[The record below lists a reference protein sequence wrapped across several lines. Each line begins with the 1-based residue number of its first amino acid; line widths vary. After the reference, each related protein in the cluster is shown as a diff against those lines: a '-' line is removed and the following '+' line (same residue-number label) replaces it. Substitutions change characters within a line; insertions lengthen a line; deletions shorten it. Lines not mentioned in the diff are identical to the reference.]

1 MPSTRACVK
10 IFTYSRA
17 REGAQ
22 RGNMQNRK
30 LLLTLIALIIT
41 VCTVCAFV
49 SCTAEPKID
58 HIEIYST
65 PKTSYVLGEDL
76 DLTDA
81 SILVVYV
88 DNSERKVSV
97 TSDMVS
103 SYSPDTLGEQ
113 YILISYEGVSV
124 TFKVTVTRPDVSS
137 VNLIV
142 PDENVNY
149 IVEQQLNLDN
159 CYLIIGFSDGTSLTV
174 PVTRDM
180 CSGYDRN
187 TLGLQEV
194 KVAYNLDGTEYSATF
209 NVTVEDRELV
219 GIDMHTVP
227 NQTVYYL
234 GDSELDLTGGI
245 ITLKYNNG
253 YTHTMS
259 MTSADGTLLEGLT
272 YEFDSTQV
280 ASSVFAKVMYGG
292 FETEFNVK
300 IANRDVASYKI
311 LNYAEQ
317 NAAHP
322 QYQYLDL
329 NLDGLEIA
337 VTYTN
342 GSSEEITIPSEKVS
356 FSGYDST
363 LAGKQTVNIYF
374 YYGDVRLDNVGEIE
388 IDVIPR
394 EATGLKVIQEG
405 KVYQDTVYN
414 LADWQIALV
423 YNNGEVGEPFDLISA
438 YVDWK
443 GGIVIDRYEEA
454 GEQTWVIVYNDL
466 TLDYDFEVI
475 ALAITDIDITL
486 PSKGVIAYVG
496 GTADM
501 SGATLAVKYNSGT
514 VKENL
519 PIGNSTVEFDNTK
532 AGSVSAKLTYVDEYD
547 LSFTVENAFTV
558 TVVRKISK
566 VEVGGE
572 VKIAYTIKEELDLSD
587 LILALTYEGGV
598 SVEYVGGGSEAFA
611 NNWSVSVGYD
621 TDEPQD
627 KNLSTQFTEVGKYRV
642 YFETK
647 GLAQECFITVE
658 VTNEFKEII
667 GLYRET
673 EDALEEGV
681 NFGEVTEGKSIDLT
695 GYKLAVKFAGGTEY
709 IEVTEDMI
717 DYDSRK
723 TSLGNRIVKI
733 YYPSLAAYDTCTESS
748 VTVIA
753 KEAVS
758 IEIKQEPTQK
768 IYVSKGSGLT
778 FNYAGMVLWLIY
790 NNDTYEEIVIEGAVA
805 DNTLQFVGLDSEVGE
820 QTIQV
825 KYNYSDEKTLD
836 AEVKV
841 TVVSSSVSEVSW
853 NSGSNPTAEVS
864 AGTRFDINSFAVKDK
879 DNRLVRLGTL
889 QINVKET
896 NGNMRNA
903 ALSEYADGFI
913 VLNYSPNSSGLQ
925 YVKLFYGTAEEN
937 TTLSEAERNART
949 LTVVVTIGD
958 RKLDSIS
965 VEANIDDAF
974 VVIQGAPIDVSAYML
989 RLLFTDGTSTLIP
1002 LKSEYINVSD
1012 DNPDGYDIDDLN
1024 TSDARPVTISYTYGT
1039 ETTPVTTTVE
1049 FKVIEKSLVKIDVND
1064 LPKRYYIEHEGF
1076 DVSGG
1081 TIMLYYDNG
1090 TTETK
1095 RMSDASLNDASSTFN
1110 INSLKFNNEEFDGQ
1124 TKDQH
1129 IEITYSYYGKKYTT
1143 SYVIYMRDRKDVTV
1157 QYSDKNVYN
1166 FDYGST
1172 EAPTVTINGYSSYEA
1187 TERTVTFEESDFTI
1201 EYIPQNTWLSVR
1213 REAGVDYTTLPSD
1226 AGEYRI
1232 VVSYA
1237 GDGIHNA
1244 FEDATY
1250 ILKIAKKKIYVG
1262 FAKSQNKIYGQDMPK
1277 LKMTFGSASKEALAN
1292 PLSVFVEGDG
1302 LYSESFNTE
1311 YNKKYATTA
1320 ILVDADGEAYLSEGA
1335 FIVLDMFDIVCYDA
1349 SGNEVYLGNDTP
1361 AGTYNVNVN
1370 NSIVGKNYEIVFER
1384 GTFVISK
1391 RPVVI
1396 TPQSLTYTYGQS
1408 SVSAIPFTVS
1418 AVEGQAESGLYGTD
1432 VIKGNLS
1439 RENREL
1445 NSVGEYTI
1453 EVGSLVAYNPNYD
1466 ITFVNDSGAKVT
1478 ITKRTI
1484 YVKTDTLIKVYGE
1497 EAVVP
1502 EVRFYGNSECTDETN
1517 AFAPGDDLASLGVLT
1532 YTSIPD
1538 RYKEAGKHAVNVSID
1553 GTGDKAQNYD
1563 IVYIGGYV
1571 EVASRPI
1578 IVTAEPASKIYGS
1591 ADPVL
1596 TYTVSG
1602 IEGNEA
1608 SGLVVKDGVTDTLKG
1623 ELGRVAGE
1631 NYGEYNIQIG
1641 TLGSDNYDITFVTA
1655 KFTVERKSLYIQ
1667 VDESVLTKVY
1677 DGKKPEIAEYK
1688 IFEIVDGANVDY
1700 ADANAVGNFIT
1711 FSFEGSSKDAGT
1723 YPVKVSINNNNYS
1736 VAFVGNADYTYV
1748 ISKRK
1753 VSITIDNYVG
1763 LPDGLEYCGSDY
1775 VFSAHINTDDLQ
1787 HVYNNDGTYATDED
1801 NRPLYDDDTVSLS
1814 RSVVR
1819 NAGTYTTY
1827 VTDITDKNYEL
1838 DSENSPAITFTVKPR
1853 TVYIVINC
1861 NSATDE
1867 NTIERE
1873 FNNQSATLTSADY
1886 VIENTI
1892 AGESTPYFTLGIYS
1906 GETAVTA
1913 KDVRYA
1919 EDGETVV
1926 GYEIRVAENSLSSN
1940 YIVALKE
1947 AYRFKIVP
1955 RGVEIR
1961 INDRY
1966 LSKVYDGEEPSITSN
1981 MFSPAV
1987 ATTGFDNSTVSFTFE
2002 RNGNDDNDN
2011 AAVGTYDV
2019 AISCSDR
2026 NFAVTTLQNYV
2037 YTIERSTINV
2047 TISSAALSKAYDGED
2062 FSIEYAK
2069 LTMSSYYGTAP
2080 IVHSFAFGSKDA
2092 GYEFDTFKSKLENL
2106 TSEYKSLKN
2115 AVEAVSFGSGST
2127 NARNKLVEA
2136 LQTLVLFSGDVGNS
2150 NLNCFTEENTTNVL
2164 LAVSAMKE
2172 SINSAID
2179 AIDEGELGKA
2189 ETRFKNVTDKFKVVK
2204 NIVTQE
2210 NSYIAFVFGKE
2221 GDTATSQKGEYAVSM
2236 YYADYN
2242 RNYVLLNSSPTAE
2255 VKEHK
2260 LKIIVDSV
2268 TVPYGTVKDE
2278 VSVPYTVWDSSNGV
2292 DVTSDKLIKSLIE
2305 GKPVIVTDLDV
2316 LKAGTYGVDLSGMS
2330 ISNANYSLD
2339 VGTSAKVT
2347 VGKAT
2352 LTIVMDNIE
2361 NESKFVYNGK
2371 ISQSDIQAYVGNY
2384 TYFDVSSISE
2394 STSDPKELEY
2404 IRMAE
2409 EYATANNLSG
2419 LTIREKLQACFGG
2432 LAGGDTVSDLTDI
2445 LKGGASLKCHC
2456 YIDENGT
2463 VEIFNVDGFPAGDY
2477 DWTVNGYTAD
2487 NYYIKVL
2494 PGTLTVAKA
2503 KLYAETG
2510 VSGILNKT
2518 YGDESISFY
2527 YGSVDTRNILVYADD
2542 DTDKVN
2548 GKSLSDVV
2556 WAHTSLSEIDPMDA
2570 YTNAGDT
2577 LYTVSFS
2584 DNGFYMENYKIVFE
2598 SSYKVQVVRATLTLT
2613 MKSTVAGAGNVITA
2627 KYMATP
2633 SNYVYSY
2640 EGFKNDDTAESLG
2653 LRIGDANAP
2662 VIDFK
2667 QDNAYRGVGLHTMY
2681 GDSVDVSAATAN
2693 VLNYEI
2699 VVQDF
2704 SYKVEARKIYVW
2716 LEDVDKVLTTL
2727 SGGTVDVEPYVIK
2740 ITETNKLETTTYI
2753 PTRGEIISGNYGK
2766 ANFRFEAEMTDEEK
2780 LDTELSNALNTY
2792 VQNAISKIAFMSKY
2806 VKETG
2811 DEGKN
2816 VEYYK
2821 GSELYAHS
2829 ITTVKDSKHDYTEDI
2844 DGDYVMM
2851 KLSGMS
2857 FSSKESNVVLDYK
2870 EFRVDIQ
2877 RELTSVIAEWTEK
2890 LLADDL
2896 SDMNEVKKKLNVGIG
2911 VYLRKNGSL
2920 SSASF
2925 IVDGSN
2931 DNIDIEGLD
2940 SCAVGKTNYITVK
2953 YKYSCTL
2960 FDRMSNLNYNISYGT
2975 TIGAQTQEVTVSDE
2989 RPNMY
2994 DTTKVDGLL
3003 SYIPTRFYE
3012 NKTSTVSTVSNPEIG
3027 GLTYGKLNNA
3037 TGDSTFVSTKNAYDF
3052 DGIRMRVRLAETEG
3066 ENKFTVVFAGDV
3078 SSNGYAFAMTF
3089 NRSDVSSAVVTLYSV
3104 SGGTLSALST
3114 VNYAMDC
3121 SKLFDGYSHD
3131 LRIKFNKEL
3140 LNVIASIDGSSGA
3153 ITDISQMEGIASARA
3168 YLTGADSDARKF
3180 YISST
3185 MKYALGSLTLTE
3197 QGLYESTG
3205 TFIDIPRSA
3214 SGVISVITS
3223 EAFFKTNASLLNN
3236 FFGLPSSLGSA
3247 FTTTYYVDGVRAEDP
3262 SNVNLGRGSHMI
3274 ELALYYNGALL
3285 DTDYTIVTVT
3295 RTVTSMVFD
3304 VSGDKNESVT
3314 AGSKL
3319 RMYTPLTNSS
3329 FDGDS
3334 DLVTSD
3340 AATARSYMLYATGS
3354 DSSTG
3359 NGVYAP
3365 SYYSHSFTLDRIAR
3379 YLRADNAIY
3388 EEGTNVLYYN
3398 LFAEGG
3404 YSTNNINGLD
3414 TTTSDYALSIATNP
3428 NVKGAR
3434 LRFVRYQNSQ
3444 EVYGKTVTYDYYY
3457 DVYLDVRCATEDST
3471 GVETITTQLYSNVQ
3485 GSALGVGFEVRAYYD
3500 KLGAMG
3506 NGSAKI
3512 RIRQIGTMTW
3522 QDIDLASIGDIGDAT
3537 PFVMLTGNATRITNN
3552 KLLFVENDHA
3562 YNDYLIDGEY
3572 TMYNGSAVTLD
3583 AGSTLKL
3590 ADGVGTARYSAYNN
3604 IEFEFDV
3611 ATANG
3616 AVTMALAESAVY
3628 EDANSDRFYGAYLD
3642 YDLANNK
3649 LVFKFRHGSIYSLAQ
3664 EFKLSENNS
3673 AVGTHKI
3680 TVDLNMDEMDRK
3692 NYVGGDSDNTNLVR
3706 DGVTLTD
3713 SNGAK
3718 LYYHK
3723 IDVTVDGESTVFY
3736 LPHYADMNGWYMA
3749 NGSCYGSGDA
3759 NKYSG
3764 IGVNDAPA
3772 TFIALYNYNSVT
3784 APEATALTVY
3794 KYVTAIADSGAYV
3807 DRALKESAPLI

>member
-1 MPSTRACVK
+1 
-10 IFTYSRA
+10 
-17 REGAQ
+17 
-22 RGNMQNRK
+22 MQNRK

-41 VCTVCAFV
+41 VCAICAFTA
-49 SCTAEPKID
+49 CTAEPKID
-58 HIEIYST
+58 HIEIYSS
-65 PKTSYVLGEDL
+65 PQTSYVLGEEL

-97 TSDMVS
+97 TPDMVS

-113 YILISYEGVSV
+113 YILITYEGVSV
-124 TFKVTVTRPDVSS
+124 TFKVTVTRPQVTS

-149 IVEQQLNLDN
+149 VVEQQLNLDD
-159 CYLIIGFSDGTSLTV
+159 CYLVIGFSDGTSLTV

-180 CSGYDRN
+180 CSGYDRD

-194 KVAYNLDGTEYSATF
+194 KVTYNLDGTDYSATF

-280 ASSVFAKVMYGG
+280 ASSIFAKVMYGG

-317 NAAHP
+317 NEAHP

-356 FSGYDST
+356 FSGYDRT
-363 LAGKQTVNIYF
+363 LAGKQTVSINY
-374 YYGDVRLDNVGEIE
+374 YYGDVCLDTAGEIE

-394 EATGLKVIQEG
+394 EATGLKVIKEG
-405 KVYQDTVYN
+405 KVYQDTEYN
-414 LADWQIALV
+414 LSDWQIALV
-423 YNNGEVGEPFDLISA
+423 YNNGEVGESFDLISA

-443 GGIVIDRYEEA
+443 GGMVIDRYEEA

-466 TLDYDFEVI
+466 ALEYDFEVV
-475 ALAITDIDITL
+475 ALEITDITAKSQKD
-486 PSKGVIAYVG
+486 VIAYVG
-496 GTADM
+496 GTADV
-501 SGATLAVKYNSGT
+501 SDVTITVKYNSGT
-514 VKENL
+514 EKDNL
-519 PIGNSTVEFDNTK
+519 PIGDATVEFDNTQ
-532 AGSVSAKLTYVDEYD
+532 AGLVSAKLTYTDEYG
-547 LSFTVENAFTV
+547 LSFTRENAFTV
-558 TVVRKISK
+558 TVVRKIRN
-566 VEVGGE
+566 VVLGGD
-572 VKIAYTIKEELDLSD
+572 VKIAYTINEELNLEN
-587 LILALTYEGGV
+587 LILAVTYEGEV
-598 SVEYVGGGSEAFA
+598 NATYISAGSNDFTG
-611 NNWSVSVGYD
+611 NWTISVGYD

-627 KNLSTQFTEVGKYRV
+627 KDLSTRFTDVGRYRV

-647 GLAQECFITVE
+647 GLEQECFITIE
-658 VTNEFKEII
+658 VTNKFKEIK
-667 GLYRET
+667 GLYK
-673 EDALEEGV
+673 V
-681 NFGEVTEGKSIDLT
+681 NEYDGYDDSVDLGEVTEGMEIDLT
-695 GYKLAVKFAGGTEY
+695 GYVLKIEFEGGEEY
-709 IEVTEDMI
+709 IEVTKDML
-717 DYDSRK
+717 DYNSRN
-723 TSLGNRIVKI
+723 TSIGKR
-733 YYPSLAAYDTCTESS
+733 S
-748 VTVIA
+748 VTITYRDDTVPSNVNVVA

-768 IYVSKGSGLT
+768 TYVSKGSGLT
-778 FNYAGMVLWLIY
+778 FNYDGMVLWLIY
-790 NNDTYEEIVIEGAVA
+790 NNGTYEEIDIEDAVA

-825 KYNYSDEKTLD
+825 KYNHSDEKTLD

-841 TVVSSSVSEVSW
+841 RVVSSSVSEVSW
-853 NSGSNPTAEVS
+853 NSGSDPTAEVS
-864 AGTRFDINSFAVKDK
+864 AGTRFDITSFAVKDN

-913 VLNYSPNSSGLQ
+913 VSDYSPNSSGLQ
-925 YVKLFYGTAEEN
+925 YVKLFYGTEEEKA
-937 TTLSEAERNART
+937 TLSENERNART
-949 LTVVVTIGD
+949 LTVVVTVGD
-958 RKLDSIS
+958 RKLDSVS
-965 VEANIDDAF
+965 LEANIDDAF
-974 VVIQGAPIDVSAYML
+974 VVIQGAPIDVSDYML
-989 RLLFTDGTSTLIP
+989 RLTFTDGTSTLIP
-1002 LKSEYINVSD
+1002 LKSEYINVSES
-1012 DNPDGYDIDDLN
+1012 NPQGYDIADLT
-1024 TSDARPVTISYTYGT
+1024 TSDARPVTVSYTYGN
-1039 ETTPVTTTVE
+1039 ETSPVTVTVD
-1049 FKVIEKSLVKIDVND
+1049 FKVVEKSLVKIDVND
-1064 LPKRYYIEHEGF
+1064 LPKRYYIEHEPF

-1095 RMSDASLNDASSTFN
+1095 RMSDAAINDASSTFN
-1110 INSLKFNNEEFDGQ
+1110 INSLRFNNEEFDGQ

-1129 IEITYSYYGKKYTT
+1129 IEITYSYYGQKYTT
-1143 SYVIYMRDRKDVTV
+1143 SYVIYMRDRKDVSV
-1157 QYSDKNVYN
+1157 QYADDNVYN
-1166 FDYGST
+1166 FVYGSA
-1172 EAPTVTINGYSSYEA
+1172 EAPSVTMNGYSSYEA
-1187 TERTVTFEESDFTI
+1187 TERTVTFEGSDFTI
-1201 EYIPQNTWLSVR
+1201 EYIPQNIWLSVR
-1213 REAGVDYTTLPSD
+1213 REAGADYTVLPSD

-1237 GDGIHNA
+1237 GDGVHNA
-1244 FEDATY
+1244 FEDATN
-1250 ILKIAKKKIYVG
+1250 ILKITKKKIYIG
-1262 FAKSQNKIYGQDMPK
+1262 FAKSQSKVYGQDMPD
-1277 LKMTFGSASKEALAN
+1277 LKMTFGNEYQEALDN
-1292 PLSVFVEGDG
+1292 PLSVFVQGDG
-1302 LYSESFNTE
+1302 LYSESFNAE

-1320 ILVDADGEAYLSEGA
+1320 ILVGANGEAYRPEGA
-1335 FIVLDMFDIVCYDA
+1335 LIVLDMFDIVCTDT
-1349 SGNEVYLGNDTP
+1349 SGNEVYLSNDTP
-1361 AGTYNVNVN
+1361 AGTYNINVN
-1370 NSIVGKNYEIVFER
+1370 NVIVGKNYEIVFER
-1384 GTFVISK
+1384 GTFRISK

-1396 TPQSLTYTYGQS
+1396 TPESLTYTYGQS

-1418 AVEGQAESGLYGTD
+1418 AVDGEAESGLYGTD

-1439 RENREL
+1439 REKREQ
-1445 NSVGEYTI
+1445 NSVGEYAI
-1453 EVGSLVAYNPNYD
+1453 EVGSLVTYNPNYD
-1466 ITFVNDSGAKVT
+1466 ITFDNASGAKVT

-1497 EAVVP
+1497 EAVIP

-1517 AFAPGDDLASLGVLT
+1517 AFALGDDLASLGVLT
-1532 YTSIPD
+1532 YTSLPD
-1538 RYKEAGKHAVNVSID
+1538 RYEKAGTHAVNVSVD
-1553 GTGDKAQNYD
+1553 GTGDKAENYD

-1571 EVASRPI
+1571 EVAKRPVV
-1578 IVTAEPASKIYGS
+1578 VTANPASKIYGS

-1602 IEGNEA
+1602 IDGNDA
-1608 SGLVVKDGVTDTLKG
+1608 SGLIVKDGIADTLTG
-1623 ELGRVAGE
+1623 VLGRVAGE
-1631 NYGEYNIQIG
+1631 NKGEYNIQIG
-1641 TLGSDNYDITFVTA
+1641 TLGSENYDITFVTA
-1655 KFTVERKSLYIQ
+1655 KFTVERKSLYIR
-1667 VDESVLTKVY
+1667 VDESALTKVY
-1677 DGKKPEIAEYK
+1677 DGKKPEISEYD
-1688 IFEIVDGANVDY
+1688 IYEIVDGANVDY
-1700 ADANAVGNFIT
+1700 ADAGTVSKFIA

-1723 YPVKVSINNNNYS
+1723 YPVKVSISNNNYS

-1753 VSITIDNYVG
+1753 VSITVDNYVG

-1775 VFSAHINTDDLQ
+1775 VFSAHISTDDLQ
-1787 HVYNNDGTYATDED
+1787 HVYNDDGTYATDDD

-1814 RSVVR
+1814 RSVVL
-1819 NAGTYTTY
+1819 NAGTYTTR

-1838 DSENSPAITFTVKPR
+1838 DSENSPEITFTVKPR
-1853 TVYIVINC
+1853 TVYIVIKC

-1873 FNNQSATLTSADY
+1873 FNNQSANLTSQDY
-1886 VIENTI
+1886 EIENTI
-1892 AGESTPYFTLGIYS
+1892 AGESTPYFALGIYS

-1919 EDGETVV
+1919 ADGETVV
-1926 GYEIRVAENSLSSN
+1926 GYEIKVAENSLSSN
-1940 YIVALKE
+1940 YVVALKE

-2011 AAVGTYDV
+2011 AAVGTYDI

-2092 GYEFDTFKSKLENL
+2092 GYEFDAFKAKLENL
-2106 TSEYKSLKN
+2106 TSEYKTLKN
-2115 AVEAVSFGSGST
+2115 AIEAVSFGSGAN

-2136 LQTLVLFSGDVGNS
+2136 LQTLVVFGNDVGNS
-2150 NLNCFTEENTTNVL
+2150 NLNCFTEDNTTNAL
-2164 LAVSAMKE
+2164 LAISAMKE

-2210 NSYIAFVFGKE
+2210 NSYIAFVFGEE
-2221 GDTATSQKGEYAVSM
+2221 GDNTTSQKGEYAVSM

-2260 LKIIVDSV
+2260 LKIIVDSL
-2268 TVPYGTVKDE
+2268 TVPYGTAKDG
-2278 VSVPYTVWDSSNGV
+2278 VDVPYTVWDSSNGL
-2292 DVTSDKLIKSLIE
+2292 DVTSDKLIKSLIK
-2305 GKPVIVTDLDV
+2305 GKPVIVADIDV
-2316 LKAGTYGVDLSGMS
+2316 LKAGTYVVDLSGMS
-2330 ISNANYSLD
+2330 ISDANYSLD
-2339 VGTSAKVT
+2339 IGTSAKVT

-2352 LTIVMDNIE
+2352 LTIVMNDIAD
-2361 NESKFVYNGK
+2361 ESKFVYNGK
-2371 ISQSDIQAYVGNY
+2371 ISQSDIQAYVSQY
-2384 TYFDVSSISE
+2384 TYFDVNSISE
-2394 STSDPKELEY
+2394 YTSDPKELEY
-2404 IRMAE
+2404 IRIAE
-2409 EYATANNLSG
+2409 EYATANGLGGLSV
-2419 LTIREKLQACFGG
+2419 REKLQACFGG
-2432 LAGGDTVSDLTDI
+2432 LAGGDTVGDLTDI

-2503 KLYAETG
+2503 KLYATTG

-2527 YGSVDTRNILVYADD
+2527 YGSVDTRSILVYADD
-2542 DTDKVN
+2542 DTDKAN
-2548 GKSLSDVV
+2548 GISLSDVV
-2556 WAHTSLSEIDPMDA
+2556 WAHTSLSEVDPMDA
-2570 YTNAGDT
+2570 YTNAGDNS
-2577 LYTVSFS
+2577 YKVSFS
-2584 DNGFYMENYKIVFE
+2584 SNGYYMENYEIVFDD
-2598 SSYKVQVVRATLTLT
+2598 SYDVQVVRAPLTLT
-2613 MKSTVAGAGNVITA
+2613 MRSTVAGAGNVITA

-2633 SNYVYSY
+2633 SNYMYSY

-2653 LRIGDANAP
+2653 LRIGDENAP
-2662 VIDFK
+2662 VISFK
-2667 QDNAYRGVGLHTMY
+2667 DNGSYRGVGLHTMY
-2681 GDSVDVSAATAN
+2681 GDSVDVSKATAN
-2693 VLNYEI
+2693 VQNYEI

-2716 LEDVDKVLTTL
+2716 LEDVDKVLTPLT
-2727 SGGTVDVEPYVIK
+2727 GGKIEVAPYVIN
-2740 ITETNKLETTTYI
+2740 ITETQSVKVGEETIYV
-2753 PTRGEIISGNYGK
+2753 PTRGKIVSGNYGK
-2766 ANFRFEAEMTDEEK
+2766 SNFRFEAEMTDEEK
-2780 LDTELSNALNTY
+2780 LDTELSSALNAY
-2792 VQNAISKIAFMSKY
+2792 VQSALSKIAFLSKT
-2806 VKETG
+2806 VIESG

-2829 ITTVKDSKHDYTEDI
+2829 ITKVGYTQDDEN
-2844 DGDYVMM
+2844 GDYVTM
-2851 KLSGMS
+2851 KLGGMS
-2857 FSSKESNVVLDYK
+2857 FATKEYNVVLDYK
-2870 EFRVDIQ
+2870 EFKVDIQ
-2877 RELTSVIAEWTEK
+2877 REVRSVIAEWTEK

-2896 SDMNEVKKKLNVGIG
+2896 SDIEEVKKKLKVAVGMYMM
-2911 VYLRKNGSL
+2911 VNGSL
-2920 SSASF
+2920 ESGF

-2931 DNIDIEGLD
+2931 DSIDIEGLN

-2953 YKYSCTL
+2953 YNYSCTL
-2960 FDRMSNLNYNISYGT
+2960 FDLMSNLNYEVSYAT
-2975 TIGAQTQEVTVSDE
+2975 TYGSQTQEVRVDDARQNT
-2989 RPNMY
+2989 Y
-2994 DTTKVDGLL
+2994 DTTKVDGLY
-3003 SYIPTRFYE
+3003 SYIPTRFYA
-3012 NKTSTVSTVSNPEIG
+3012 NKTSTVSDPEIS

-3078 SSNGYAFAMTF
+3078 SSNGYALAMTF
-3089 NRSDVSSAVVTLYSV
+3089 NRSDVSNAVVTLYSV
-3104 SGGTLSALST
+3104 SGGKLTALST
-3114 VNYAMDC
+3114 ANYAMDC

-3140 LNVIASIDGSSGA
+3140 ITVIASIDGSSGA
-3153 ITDISQMEGIASARA
+3153 IKDISAIDGITSARA

-3197 QGLYESTG
+3197 QGLYEHTG
-3205 TFIDIPRSA
+3205 TFIDIA
-3214 SGVISVITS
+3214 QNANGVISVDTNES
-3223 EAFFKTNASLLNN
+3223 FFKANASLLNN
-3236 FFGLPSSLGSA
+3236 FFGLPSNLGSA

-3262 SNVNLGRGSHMI
+3262 SNVLLGRGSHMI
-3274 ELALYYNGALL
+3274 ELALYYNGTLL
-3285 DTDYTIVTVT
+3285 DTDYTIVMVT
-3295 RTVTSMVFD
+3295 RSVTSLAFD
-3304 VSGDKNESVT
+3304 VSGGTGESVT

-3319 RMYTPLTNSS
+3319 RMYTPLVNSS
-3329 FDGDS
+3329 FNGDS

-3340 AATARSYMLYATGS
+3340 ATTTRSYMLYATGT

-3359 NGVYAP
+3359 NGMYAP

-3379 YLRADNAIY
+3379 YLRADNAIF
-3388 EEGTNVLYYN
+3388 EQGTNVLYYN

-3414 TTTSDYALSIATNP
+3414 TATSDYALKIATNP

-3434 LRFVRYQNSQ
+3434 LRFERHQNSQ
-3444 EVYGKTVTYDYYY
+3444 EVYDKTETYNYYY
-3457 DVYLDVRCATEDST
+3457 DVYLDVRCIEKNATEVT
-3471 GVETITTQLYSNVQ
+3471 TVTTQLYSEIP

-3512 RIRQIGTMTW
+3512 RIRQIGTTTW
-3522 QDIDLASIGDIGDAT
+3522 QDIDLASIGDIGDAK

-3562 YNDYLIDGEY
+3562 YNDYLIDNEY
-3572 TMYNGSAVTLD
+3572 TMYNGSAVTLN

-3590 ADGVGTARYSAYNN
+3590 ADGAGTARYSAYNN
-3604 IEFEFDV
+3604 IEFEFGV

-3642 YDLANNK
+3642 YDLEENK
-3649 LVFKFRHGSIYSLAQ
+3649 LVFKFRYGSIYSLAQ

-3673 AVGTHKI
+3673 AVGTHKV
-3680 TVDLNMDEMDRK
+3680 TVDLNMDEMDSK
-3692 NYVGGDSDNTNLVR
+3692 NYVGGDSGTLNLVR
-3706 DGVTLTD
+3706 DGVTLTV

-3718 LYYHK
+3718 LYYHR
-3723 IDVTVDGESTVFY
+3723 IDVTIDGESTAFY

-3749 NGSCYGSGDA
+3749 NGSVYGSGDA
-3759 NKYSG
+3759 NKYSD
-3764 IGVNDAPA
+3764 IGNNDAPA

-3794 KYVTAIADSGAYV
+3794 KYATAIEDSGAYTE
-3807 DRALKESAPLI
+3807 RALKEETPLI

>member
-1 MPSTRACVK
+1 
-10 IFTYSRA
+10 
-17 REGAQ
+17 
-22 RGNMQNRK
+22 MQNRK
-30 LLLTLIALIIT
+30 LLLTLIALIVT
-41 VCTVCAFV
+41 VCAVCAFV

-58 HIEIYST
+58 HIEIYSS
-65 PKTSYVLGEDL
+65 PKTSYVLGEEL

-88 DNSERKVSV
+88 DQSERKVSV
-97 TSDMVS
+97 TPDMVS

-113 YILISYEGVSV
+113 YILISYEGVTV
-124 TFKVTVTRPDVSS
+124 TFKVTVMRPQVAS

-149 IVEQQLNLDN
+149 IVEQQLNLED
-159 CYLIIGFSDGTSLTV
+159 CYLVIGFSDGTALTV
-174 PVTRDM
+174 PVTREM

-194 KVAYNLDGTEYSATF
+194 KVTYNLDGTDYSATY

-317 NAAHP
+317 NEAHP
-322 QYQYLDL
+322 KYQYLDL
-329 NLDGLEIA
+329 DLDGLEIA

-342 GSSEEITIPSEKVS
+342 GSSEEITIPSDKVS
-356 FSGYDST
+356 FSGYDRT
-363 LAGKQTVNIYF
+363 LAGKQTVNINF
-374 YYGDVRLDNVGEIE
+374 YYGDVCLATVGELE

-394 EATGLKVIQEG
+394 EATGLKVIEEG
-405 KVYQDTVYN
+405 KVYQDTEYN
-414 LADWQIALV
+414 LQDWQIALV
-423 YNNGEVGEPFDLISA
+423 YNNGEVGESFDLISA

-443 GGIVIDRYEEA
+443 GGMVIDRYEEA

-466 TLDYDFEVI
+466 TLEYDFEVI
-475 ALAITDIDITL
+475 ALAITDIEL
-486 PSKGVIAYVG
+486 NNQEGVIAYLN
-496 GTADM
+496 GTADT
-501 SGATLAVKYNSGT
+501 SDITINVTYNSGA

-519 PIGNSTVEFDNTK
+519 PIGDATVEFDNT
-532 AGSVSAKLTYVDEYD
+532 AVGSVSAKLTYVDEYD

-558 TVVRKISK
+558 TVVRKIK
-566 VEVGGE
+566 E
-572 VKIAYTIKEELDLSD
+572 VKLGGDVKIQYTIGEELNLEN
-587 LILALTYEGGV
+587 LILAVTYEGEV
-598 SVEYVGGGSEAFA
+598 NAQYIDAGSDNFGKD
-611 NNWSVSVGYD
+611 WTISVGYD

-627 KNLSTQFTEVGKYRV
+627 KDLSTQFTEVGTYRV
-642 YFETK
+642 YFETN
-647 GLAQECFITVE
+647 GLEQECFITVE
-658 VTNEFKEII
+658 VTNEFEEIKE
-667 GLYRET
+667 LCKEN
-673 EDALEEGV
+673 EDGGYDSENVDFGV
-681 NFGEVTEGKSIDLT
+681 VTEGTDIDLT
-695 GYKLAVKFAGGTEY
+695 GYALLISRAGGDEY
-709 IEVTEDMI
+709 VEVTKDML
-717 DYDSRK
+717 DYNSRN
-723 TSLGNRIVKI
+723 TSIGERIVTIEYNGATLQSK
-733 YYPSLAAYDTCTESS
+733 
-748 VTVIA
+748 VIVVA

-768 IYVSKGSGLT
+768 TYVSKGSGLT
-778 FNYAGMVLWLIY
+778 FNYDGMILWLIY
-790 NNDTYEEIVIEGAVA
+790 NNDTYEEIVIEDAVA
-805 DNTLQFVGLDSEVGE
+805 DNTLQFVGLDSEIGE

-853 NSGSNPTAEVS
+853 NSGSDPTAEVS
-864 AGTRFDINSFAVKDK
+864 AGTRFDITSFAVKDK

-913 VLNYSPNSSGLQ
+913 VSDYSPNSSGLQ
-925 YVKLFYGTAEEN
+925 YVKLFYGTAEEKA
-937 TTLSEAERNART
+937 TLSEAERNART
-949 LTVVVTIGD
+949 LTVVVTVGD
-958 RKLDSIS
+958 RKLDSVS
-965 VEANIDDAF
+965 LEANIDDAF
-974 VVIQGAPIDVSAYML
+974 VVIQGAPIAVSDYML
-989 RLLFTDGTSTLIP
+989 RLTFTDGTSTLIP

-1012 DNPDGYDIDDLN
+1012 GNPGGYDIADLS

-1039 ETTPVTTTVE
+1039 ETAPVTATVD
-1049 FKVIEKSLVKIDVND
+1049 FRVVEKSLVKIDVND
-1064 LPKRYYIEHEGF
+1064 LPKRYYIEHEEF

-1095 RMSDASLNDASSTFN
+1095 RMSDAAINDASSTFN

-1124 TKDQH
+1124 TKAQH
-1129 IEITYSYYGKKYTT
+1129 IEITYSYYGQKYTT
-1143 SYVIYMRDRKDVTV
+1143 SYVIYMRDRKDVSIK
-1157 QYSDKNVYN
+1157 YSDQNDYDFV
-1166 FDYGST
+1166 YGSV
-1172 EAPTVTINGYSSYEA
+1172 EAPSVTINGYSSYEA
-1187 TERTVTFEESDFTI
+1187 TERTVTFGESDFTI
-1201 EYIPQNTWLSVR
+1201 EYIPQNIWLSVR
-1213 REAGVDYTTLPSD
+1213 REAGADYTTLPSD

-1244 FEDATY
+1244 FEDATN

-1262 FAKSQNKIYGQDMPK
+1262 FAKSQSKVYGQDMPK
-1277 LKMTFGSASKEALAN
+1277 LKMTFGNSSKEALAE

-1320 ILVDADGEAYLSEGA
+1320 ILVDADGKEYLSEGA
-1335 FIVLDMFDIVCYDA
+1335 LIVLDMFDIVCTDA
-1349 SGNEVYLGNDTP
+1349 SGNEVYLSNDTP
-1361 AGTYNVNVN
+1361 QGIYSLNVN

-1384 GTFVISK
+1384 GTFNISK

-1396 TPQSLTYTYGQS
+1396 TPESLTYTYGQS

-1418 AVEGQAESGLYGTD
+1418 AVDGEAESGLYGTD
-1432 VIKGNLS
+1432 VIKGNLA
-1439 RENREL
+1439 RENREQ
-1445 NSVGEYTI
+1445 NSVGEYAI
-1453 EVGSLVAYNPNYD
+1453 EVGSLITYNPNYD
-1466 ITFVNDSGAKVT
+1466 IRFTNEAGAKVT

-1532 YTSIPD
+1532 YKSLPD
-1538 RYKEAGKHAVNVSID
+1538 RYKEAGMHAVDVSID
-1553 GTGDKAQNYD
+1553 GTGDKAENYD
-1563 IVYIGGYV
+1563 IVYIGGYI
-1571 EVASRPI
+1571 EVAKRPI
-1578 IVTAEPASKIYGS
+1578 VVTANPASKIYGS

-1602 IEGNEA
+1602 IEGNSA
-1608 SGLVVKDGVTDTLKG
+1608 SGLIVKDGVKDTLTG
-1623 ELGRVAGE
+1623 ALGRETGE
-1631 NYGEYNIQIG
+1631 NKGDYNIQIG
-1641 TLGSDNYDITFVTA
+1641 TLGSDNYYITFISD
-1655 KFTVERKSLYIQ
+1655 KLTVESKSLYIK
-1667 VDESVLTKVY
+1667 VDESALTKVY
-1677 DGKKPEIAEYK
+1677 DGKKPEISEYT
-1688 IFEIVDGANVDY
+1688 IYEIVDGENVDY
-1700 ADANAVGNFIT
+1700 ADAGTVSKFIT
-1711 FSFEGSSKDAGT
+1711 FSFEGMSKDAGT
-1723 YPVKVSINNNNYS
+1723 YPVKVKISNNNYS
-1736 VAFVGNADYTYV
+1736 VAFIGDADYTYV

-1763 LPDGLEYCGSDY
+1763 LPDGLEYCCSDY
-1775 VFSAHINTDDLQ
+1775 VFSAHISTDDLQ
-1787 HVYNNDGTYATDED
+1787 HVYNDDGTYATDED
-1801 NRPLYDDDTVSLS
+1801 NRPLFDDDTVSLS

-1819 NAGTYTTY
+1819 NAGTYTTR

-1838 DSENSPAITFTVKPR
+1838 DSENSPEITFTVKPR
-1853 TVYIVINC
+1853 TVYIVIKC
-1861 NSATDE
+1861 NSTTDE

-1873 FNNQSATLTSADY
+1873 FNNQSATLTSQDY
-1886 VIENTI
+1886 EIENTI
-1892 AGESTPYFTLGIYS
+1892 AGESTPYFALGIYS

-1919 EDGETVV
+1919 EDGVTVV
-1926 GYEIRVAENSLSSN
+1926 GYEIKVAENSLSSN
-1940 YIVALKE
+1940 YVVALKE

-1955 RGVEIR
+1955 RSVEIR

-1987 ATTGFDNSTVSFTFE
+1987 ATTGFDNSTVSFTFD

-2019 AISCSDR
+2019 VISCSDR

-2080 IVHSFAFGSKDA
+2080 IVHNFAFGSKDA

-2106 TSEYKSLKN
+2106 TSEYKTLKN
-2115 AVEAVSFGSGST
+2115 AIEAVSFGSGAN

-2136 LQTLVLFSGDVGNS
+2136 LQTLVMFGNDVGNS
-2150 NLNCFTEENTTNVL
+2150 NLNCFTEENTTNIL
-2164 LAVSAMKE
+2164 LAISAMQE

-2210 NSYIAFVFGKE
+2210 NSYIAFVFGAE
-2221 GDTATSQKGEYAVSM
+2221 GDNTTSQKGEYAISM

-2242 RNYVLLNSSPTAE
+2242 RDYKLLNSSPTAE

-2260 LKIIVDSV
+2260 LKIIVDSL
-2268 TVPYGTVKDE
+2268 TVPYGTAKDGVE
-2278 VSVPYTVWDSSNGV
+2278 VPYTIWDSSNGI
-2292 DVTSDKLIKSLIE
+2292 DVTDDKLIKSLIQ
-2305 GKPVIVTDLDV
+2305 GKPVIVADIDI

-2330 ISNANYSLD
+2330 ISNVNYSLD
-2339 VGTSAKVT
+2339 IGTSAKVT

-2352 LTIVMDNIE
+2352 LTIVMNDIAD
-2361 NESKFVYNGK
+2361 ESKFVYNGK
-2371 ISQSDIQAYVGNY
+2371 ISQSDIQAYVSQY
-2384 TYFDVSSISE
+2384 TYFDVNSISE
-2394 STSDPKELEY
+2394 YTNDPKELEY

-2409 EYATANNLSG
+2409 EYATANGLGGLSV
-2419 LTIREKLQACFGG
+2419 REKLQACFGG
-2432 LAGGDTVSDLTDI
+2432 LAGGDSVNDLKDI
-2445 LKGGASLKCHC
+2445 LKGGASLRCHC

-2503 KLYAETG
+2503 KLYAMTG

-2518 YGDESISFY
+2518 YGDQSISFY

-2542 DTDKVN
+2542 DTDKAN
-2548 GKSLSDVV
+2548 GISLSDVV

-2570 YTNAGDT
+2570 YTNAGDDS
-2577 LYTVSFS
+2577 YNVSFS
-2584 DNGFYMENYKIVFE
+2584 SNGYYMENYEIVFDD
-2598 SSYKVQVVRATLTLT
+2598 SYEVQVVRATLTLT

-2633 SNYVYSY
+2633 ANYIYSY

-2653 LRIGDANAP
+2653 LRIGDENAP
-2662 VIDFK
+2662 VISFM
-2667 QDNAYRGVGLHTMY
+2667 DNGSYFGVGLHTMY
-2681 GDSVDVSAATAN
+2681 GDSVDISKATAN
-2693 VLNYEI
+2693 VQNYEI

-2716 LEDVDKVLTTL
+2716 LEDVDKVLTPLT
-2727 SGGTVDVEPYVIK
+2727 GGKIEVAPYVIS
-2740 ITETNKLETTTYI
+2740 ITETKSVTVGEETIYV
-2753 PTRGEIISGNYGK
+2753 PTRGNIVSGNYGK
-2766 ANFRFEAEMTDEEK
+2766 SNFRFEAEMTDEEK
-2780 LDTELSNALNTY
+2780 LDTALSSALNAY
-2792 VQNAISKIAFMSKY
+2792 VQSALSKIAFLSKT
-2806 VKETG
+2806 VIESGK
-2811 DEGKN
+2811 EGKN
-2816 VEYYK
+2816 IEYYK

-2829 ITTVKDSKHDYTEDI
+2829 ITKVGYTQD
-2844 DGDYVMM
+2844 DVNGDYVTM
-2851 KLSGMS
+2851 KLGGMS
-2857 FSSKESNVVLDYK
+2857 FATKEYNVVLDYK
-2870 EFRVDIQ
+2870 EFKVDIQ
-2877 RELTSVIAEWTEK
+2877 REVRSVIAEWTEK
-2890 LLADDL
+2890 LLAEDL
-2896 SDMNEVKKKLNVGIG
+2896 SNMEEVKKKLNVAVGMYMM
-2911 VYLRKNGSL
+2911 VNGSL
-2920 SSASF
+2920 ESGF

-2931 DNIDIEGLD
+2931 GSIVIEGLD

-2953 YKYSCTL
+2953 YDYQCKL
-2960 FDRMSNLNYNISYGT
+2960 FDLMSNLNYEVSYAT
-2975 TIGAQTQEVTVSDE
+2975 TIGSQTQEVRVDDARQNT
-2989 RPNMY
+2989 Y
-2994 DTTKVDGLL
+2994 DTTKVDGLS
-3003 SYIPTRFYE
+3003 SYIPTRFYA
-3012 NKTSTVSTVSNPEIG
+3012 NKTSTVSDPEIS

-3078 SSNGYAFAMTF
+3078 SSNGYALAMTF
-3089 NRSDVSSAVVTLYSV
+3089 NRSDVSNAVVTLYSV
-3104 SGGTLSALST
+3104 SGGKLTAMST
-3114 VNYAMDC
+3114 ANYAMDC

-3140 LNVIASIDGSSGA
+3140 ITVIASIDGSSGA
-3153 ITDISQMEGIASARA
+3153 IKDISAIDGITSARA

-3197 QGLYESTG
+3197 QGLYEHTG
-3205 TFIDIPRSA
+3205 TFIDIA
-3214 SGVISVITS
+3214 QNANGVISVDTS

-3236 FFGLPSSLGSA
+3236 FFGLPSKLGSA
-3247 FTTTYYVDGVRAEDP
+3247 FTTEYYVDGEKAEEP
-3262 SNVNLGRGSHMI
+3262 ANVILGRGSHMI

-3295 RTVTSMVFD
+3295 RSVTSLAFD
-3304 VSGDKNESVT
+3304 VSGGTGEIVT

-3319 RMYTPLTNSS
+3319 RMYTPLVNSS

-3340 AATARSYMLYATGS
+3340 AATARSYMLYAT
-3354 DSSTG
+3354 DTESSTG
-3359 NGVYAP
+3359 NGMYAP
-3365 SYYSHSFTLDRIAR
+3365 SYYSHSFTLDRIAS
-3379 YLRADNAIY
+3379 YAQLTGNAIY
-3388 EEGTNVLYYN
+3388 EAGTNVLYYN

-3404 YSTNNINGLD
+3404 YSTNNINGLK
-3414 TTTSDYALSIATNP
+3414 TATSDYALSIATNP

-3434 LRFVRYQNSQ
+3434 LRFERHQNSQ
-3444 EVYGKTVTYDYYY
+3444 EVYDKTETYDYYY
-3457 DVYLDVRCATEDST
+3457 DVYLDVRCIEKDATEVT
-3471 GVETITTQLYSNVQ
+3471 TVTTQLYSNVK

-3512 RIRQIGTMTW
+3512 RIRQIGTTTW
-3522 QDIDLASIGDIGDAT
+3522 QDVDLASIGDIGDAQ
-3537 PFVMLTGNATRITNN
+3537 PFVMLTGNATRVTNN

-3562 YNDYLIDGEY
+3562 YNDYLIDDEY
-3572 TMYNGSAVTLD
+3572 TMYNGSAVTLK

-3604 IEFEFDV
+3604 IEFEFGV
-3611 ATANG
+3611 ESANG
-3616 AVTMALAESAVY
+3616 TVGMALAESAVY
-3628 EDANSDRFYGAYLD
+3628 DEYNPNLFYGAYLD
-3642 YDLANNK
+3642 YDLEANK
-3649 LVFKFRHGSIYSLAQ
+3649 LVFKFRYGSVYSLAQ
-3664 EFKLSENNS
+3664 EFKLSESNS

-3680 TVDLNMDEMDRK
+3680 TVDLNMDEMNLK
-3692 NYVGGDSDNTNLVR
+3692 NYVGGDSELGTNLVR
-3706 DGVTLTD
+3706 NGVTLTD
-3713 SNGAK
+3713 SKGAK

-3723 IDVTVDGESTVFY
+3723 IDVTIDGESAVFY

-3749 NGSCYGSGDA
+3749 NGSVYGSGDA
-3759 NKYSG
+3759 NKYSD
-3764 IGVNDAPA
+3764 IDINDAPA
-3772 TFIALYNYNSVT
+3772 TFISIYNYNSVT
-3784 APEATALTVY
+3784 APEATSLTVY
-3794 KYVTAIADSGAYV
+3794 KYVTAIADSGAYTQ
-3807 DRALKESAPLI
+3807 RALKNKTPLI